1 MSTSKSIAL
10 TFAFLLFA
18 SNSALSAQEPTT
30 QTTSA
35 TTRAKTDRSN
45 LEVQVHLLVA
55 SSDVAAKET
64 VPQALQ
70 PFVRELRQSLPDAK
84 YNLAGTYTSRMKA
97 GSTIENK
104 GMVAA
109 KLLMGQDYSG
119 VASFYEYALT
129 VALATDGPALT
140 IEIPR
145 FRFGLQLPLF
155 TGMNPPKY
163 DYHLTGITTELTL
176 REGTPT
182 LAGTMTT
189 INPNQFLIVVISVR
203 RTQ

>member
-1 MSTSKSIAL
+1 MATSKSIAL

-18 SNSALSAQEPTT
+18 SSSALFAQEPTN

-35 TTRAKTDRSN
+35 TSRAKTDRSN

-55 SSDVAAKET
+55 SPDAAAKGT

-70 PFVRELRQSLPDAK
+70 PFVRELRQSLPDAN
-84 YNLAGTYTSRMKA
+84 YSLAGTYTSRMKA
-97 GSTIENK
+97 GSTTENK

-109 KLLMGQDYSG
+109 KLLMGQEYSG
-119 VASFYEYALT
+119 VASYYEYTMT
-129 VALATDGPALT
+129 VALAKDGPGLT
-140 IEIPR
+140 VEIPR

-163 DYHLTGITTELTL
+163 DYHFTGITTELNL
-176 REGTPT
+176 REATPT

-189 INPNQFLIVVISVR
+189 IIPNQLLIVVISVR

>member
-18 SNSALSAQEPTT
+18 SSSPLSAQEP
-30 QTTSA
+30 

-55 SSDVAAKET
+55 SSDAAAKDT

-70 PFVRELRQSLPDAK
+70 PFVRELRQSLPAAN
-84 YNLAGTYTSRMKA
+84 YILAGTYTSRMKA

-109 KLLMGQDYSG
+109 KLLMGQEYSG
-119 VASFYEYALT
+119 VASFYEYTMT
-129 VALATDGPALT
+129 VALATDGPVPT
-140 IEIPR
+140 VEIPR

-155 TGMNPPKY
+155 SGMNPPKY
-163 DYHLTGITTELTL
+163 DYHFTGITTELSL
-176 REGTPT
+176 REATPT

-189 INPNQFLIVVISVR
+189 IIPNQMLIVVISVR